1 MTSSSRLFHWIHQE
15 RNDLRIC
22 QERRVRI
29 FKKKRRRKAVEQVAE
44 LQGKEPSDGLGH
56 EETVKWLKRLKSN
69 TEKQVMVLDGIIS
82 KANNLIDSQE
92 NEFDANTEIHASVKQ
107 SEERCKRINKLPQ
120 EKLPVKA
127 VVDSSKLQRA
137 RSYGRGYWNWENGMR
152 RMTFCSKESKNYKS
166 GKGSKGSQRVVV
178 ATVTNDGIRA
188 VYMMC
193 KEVRRRRITFG
204 VQTLAG
210 NVENI
215 QHAVDPIFEHI
226 SYMVNYESE
235 KLIAGKWGKPI
246 VLLWMERI
254 ADLFNRNS
262 IKHQSG
268 RIVMETEAGVFT
280 DKWKVIQDRGC
291 RKRK

>member
-1 MTSSSRLFHWIHQE
+1 MNEAFIET
-15 RNDLRIC
+15 
-22 QERRVRI
+22 
-29 FKKKRRRKAVEQVAE
+29 K
-44 LQGKEPSDGLGH
+44 GKCGK
-56 EETVKWLKRLKSN
+56 T
-69 TEKQVMVLDGIIS
+69 
-82 KANNLIDSQE
+82 E
-92 NEFDANTEIHASVKQ
+92 NESAAIEGEKKSLEDLN
-107 SEERCKRINKLPQ
+107 CK
-120 EKLPVKA
+120 A
-127 VVDSSKLQRA
+127 DH
-137 RSYGRGYWNWENGMR
+137 YY
-152 RMTFCSKESKNYKS
+152 